1 MVETA
6 EEKGFSNPIRPQI
19 HIIMASCYREV
30 DSLPNRGI
38 CYAHPVFF
46 FCFVCIVQC
55 NKRLVFPFPNIGA
68 IGSTL
73 CFTGIQ
79 KRSVKVCLTGLHSE
93 IRKGFHNNM
102 PTHYIYIRCWLS
114 KIGALTFFE
123 IVVAHCWPSPMSNLW
138 QVGSGDTF
146 ACLWVYSQPYI
157 HSWRLG
163 RQIVWSATTV
173 GQGHK
178 RPSPPG
184 ESNPIFQNAPNRPT
198 IVGRTTGL
206 ALTSLG
212 FWRAW
217 VSGEG
222 GKGQVGTEGMT
233 KSSIKPFLLWTGVDY
248 SVYSF
253 QNMGQPQHGID
264 QRLPAGSNPCFRM
277 LNEFRPAPYPVK
289 RMIPYKDPESGF

>member
-19 HIIMASCYREV
+19 HIIMASFYREV

-102 PTHYIYIRCWLS
+102 PTHQIYIYDAGYPKSVHLPSLRQQLPTAGQARCLIFGRWAPGTRLLACGCTPNHTY
-114 KIGALTFFE
+114 IVGGLADRQYGRPPRQGRATNAQALR
-123 IVVAHCWPSPMSNLW
+123 V
-138 QVGSGDTF
+138 
-146 ACLWVYSQPYI
+146 
-157 HSWRLG
+157 
-163 RQIVWSATTV
+163 
-173 GQGHK
+173 
-178 RPSPPG
+178 
-184 ESNPIFQNAPNRPT
+184 NPIQYFRTHPT
-198 IVGRTTGL
+198 DLPLWDGPR
-206 ALTSLG
+206 AL
-212 FWRAW
+212 
-217 VSGEG
+217 
-222 GKGQVGTEGMT
+222 
-233 KSSIKPFLLWTGVDY
+233 P
-248 SVYSF
+248 
-253 QNMGQPQHGID
+253 
-264 QRLPAGSNPCFRM
+264 
-277 LNEFRPAPYPVK
+277 
-289 RMIPYKDPESGF
+289 